1 MKTQVL
7 VIAATCVLLGGCAS
21 IMRGSSQSVGITTP
35 PVTGATCN
43 LSSKEGTW
51 QVVSPGAV
59 TVERSKDDIQIRC
72 TKEGYQEAVA
82 MIPSNF
88 EGWTVGNL
96 VFGGIIGVGVDAAT
110 GAMNQYPKSFQVPM
124 QPVSGVTASPAPGAT
139 PAPAGAPAT
148 TSAAPSAST
157 PKPAKP

>member
-21 IMRGSSQSVGITTP
+21 IMKGSSQSVGITTP

-43 LSSKEGTW
+43 LTSKEGSW

-59 TVERSKDDIQIRC
+59 TVSRSKQDMQVRC

-82 MIPSNF
+82 VIPSNF

-96 VFGGIIGVGVDAAT
+96 IFGGIVGVGIDAAT
-110 GAMNQYPKSFQVPM
+110 GAMNEYPNSFQVPM
-124 QPVSGVTASPAPGAT
+124 QPLAA
-139 PAPAGAPAT
+139 APAAPA
-148 TSAAPSAST
+148 TSAAPSATT
-157 PKPAKP
+157 PKTAKP

>member
-7 VIAATCVLLGGCAS
+7 IIAATCVLLGGCAS

-43 LSSKEGTW
+43 LTSKEGTW

-59 TVERSKDDIQIRC
+59 TVERSKDDIQILC
-72 TKEGYQEAVA
+72 NKDGYQEAVA

-124 QPVSGVTASPAPGAT
+124 QPLSAVPASAPVTTAP
-139 PAPAGAPAT
+139 T
-148 TSAAPSAST
+148 TAAAPSAP